1 MINPNE
7 LRLKNIRKHGKRFAV
22 RFTRRSKTLS
32 QAKKMKRAFNKYIDN
47 VGVYEDTKR
56 KTFYVQTYKE
66 YENLE
71 DAIKI
76 RDFLKSCKELN

>member
-1 MINPNE
+1 
-7 LRLKNIRKHGKRFAV
+7 
-22 RFTRRSKTLS
+22 
-32 QAKKMKRAFNKYIDN
+32 MKRAFNKYIDN